1 MSFTLG
7 ENKVDAERR
16 YVDCFEW
23 VEMQCKAFLCIALLP
38 ILYLD
43 VHKTQVIPGMEKA
56 VLNMQIG
63 ERKTAHLQPP
73 EAFGDISP
81 ELIVYIPAAKIPPA
95 VLADIQIGKIISLTE
110 EAQGEVIAVTPKGR
124 SVSRCTSLNSNL
136 SIMMGRER
144 KREKVRASVCAGLT
158 VDLNHALAG
167 ETIIFELDV
176 VSIHRD

>member
-1 MSFTLG
+1 ML
-7 ENKVDAERR
+7 
-16 YVDCFEW
+16 
-23 VEMQCKAFLCIALLP
+23 IALNGEKCNARHFFALHFSP
-38 ILYLD
+38 FFIFD

-81 ELIVYIPAAKIPPA
+81 ELILYIPAAKIPPA
-95 VLADIQIGKIISLTE
+95 VLADIKTGQMISLSE

-144 KREKVRASVCAGLT
+144 KRERK
-158 VDLNHALAG
+158 
-167 ETIIFELDV
+167 
-176 VSIHRD
+176 